1 MYAAHFPITEANP
14 DLCQAMKIAMDYL
27 HGTGLVDKFPNP
39 ELLVATAISNAW
51 KAGMTH
57 PLRLA
62 NEGIVCAQRTAELG
76 TVPTMFAR
84 LI

>member
-1 MYAAHFPITEANP
+1 
-14 DLCQAMKIAMDYL
+14 MKIAMDYL

-57 PLRLA
+57 PIGLA
-62 NEGIVCAQRTAELG
+62 NEGIVSAQRADSG
-76 TVPTMFAR
+76 IGVGPHHVAR
-84 LI
+84 L